1 MMNKLTIAFLL
12 LSAPMTAQNQ
22 PGEGRYRYDDATQLW
37 RNTGNAA
44 GLTIDSTRNRG
55 VTFMGLEHGSGNY
68 HRVQEGG
75 MYNRLRFFTER
86 YQHLGRYLY
95 GYGQFEFGLGR
106 TKDRAWAD
114 VMRPYNADPYFSGS
128 SIPAK
133 YDHQNIG
140 LKAAVG
146 TVSFNGWRFGLAI
159 DYKVGDLSRLRDP
172 RSRSQLLDYKL
183 APAVTY
189 TAGRHTLGVAAHY
202 NRRKEKIPNLTTV
215 QSDATLKYY
224 QMTGLENAT
233 GTTGGYGGY
242 QREWVNHS
250 FGAALTYGYSSQRV
264 GSVTTI
270 GIERGSEG
278 VMGQYKFEPGH
289 YYNYIYTAATQNRLY
304 TATAVHQLDISARYE
319 QGYAD
324 EYRSQLIIER
334 DSARGFNSYRYD
346 RQLTFRKRYQVR
358 LADVSLHYRASF
370 TQGER
375 QTDSYV
381 GLTAALQRAA
391 NRYLLDASEL
401 SYGRMNIGIEG
412 GHGFLGHRLLVD
424 AAAGYAFATK
434 TDMHLAD
441 ETTDYARSVLL
452 PDLLFYNA
460 NYWRGRLQATWQ
472 FPLTIKK
479 VRSTWYVRAYA
490 ATVRAQQSRHFS
502 TFGFAVGIFN

>member
-1 MMNKLTIAFLL
+1 
-12 LSAPMTAQNQ
+12 
-22 PGEGRYRYDDATQLW
+22 
-37 RNTGNAA
+37 
-44 GLTIDSTRNRG
+44 
-55 VTFMGLEHGSGNY
+55 
-68 HRVQEGG
+68 
-75 MYNRLRFFTER
+75 
-86 YQHLGRYLY
+86 
-95 GYGQFEFGLGR
+95 
-106 TKDRAWAD
+106 
-114 VMRPYNADPYFSGS
+114 
-128 SIPAK
+128 
-133 YDHQNIG
+133 
-140 LKAAVG
+140 
-146 TVSFNGWRFGLAI
+146 
-159 DYKVGDLSRLRDP
+159 
-172 RSRSQLLDYKL
+172 
-183 APAVTY
+183 
-189 TAGRHTLGVAAHY
+189 
-202 NRRKEKIPNLTTV
+202 
-215 QSDATLKYY
+215 
-224 QMTGLENAT
+224 
-233 GTTGGYGGY
+233 
-242 QREWVNHS
+242 
-250 FGAALTYGYSSQRV
+250 
-264 GSVTTI
+264 
-270 GIERGSEG
+270 
-278 VMGQYKFEPGH
+278 MGQYKFEPGH